1 MAIIIDGK
9 AVASEIKEDVKK
21 EVENLEQK
29 FGKKPGLAVVLV
41 GNDPAS
47 EVYVRN
53 KKKNSEEVGINSI
66 QIMLDKNTTQKEL
79 LTTLSG

>member
-9 AVASEIKEDVKK
+9 KTSADIKAEIAAETAEFIKETGVT
-21 EVENLEQK
+21 
-29 FGKKPGLAVVLV
+29 PGLAGVIV

-53 KKKNSEEVGINSI
+53 KCRACEAVGFHSEKYEMSG
-66 QIMLDKNTTQKEL
+66 DTTE
-79 LTTLSG
+79 